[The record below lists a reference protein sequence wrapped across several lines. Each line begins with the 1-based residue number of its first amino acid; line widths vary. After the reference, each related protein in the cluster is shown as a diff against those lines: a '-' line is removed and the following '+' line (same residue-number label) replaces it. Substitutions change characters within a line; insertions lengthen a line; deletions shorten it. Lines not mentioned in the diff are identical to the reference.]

1 MSTVINDS
9 CIVCYRPGP
18 AVMCAKCR
26 REYKNSAAYSIKLA
40 RWLDRE
46 LIAYMGKRQMY
57 DRREVSKYELDWL
70 DEMNAS
76 QS

>member
-1 MSTVINDS
+1 
-9 CIVCYRPGP
+9 
-18 AVMCAKCR
+18 MCAKCR
-26 REYKNSAAYSIKLA
+26 KEYKNSVEYSIKLA

-76 QS
+76 QR